1 MINSFKKKKDEFKNR
16 LIDFINKNEMNP
28 VFINNWNGE
37 LEILFSA
44 HKYRYRLLS
53 LIDNRVHNMIDFISK
68 DMQKEISVIFDSI
81 YNR

>member
-16 LIDFINKNEMNP
+16 LVEFVNKNEMNP

-37 LEILFSA
+37 LEILFNA
-44 HKYRYRLLS
+44 HKYSYRLLS
-53 LIDNRVHNMIDFISK
+53 LIDDKVHNMIDFISK
-68 DMQKEISVIFDSI
+68 DMQKEISIIFDSI